1 MGVYGTIERMQIRA
15 SEEEIQGFFTR
26 LDRETEY
33 FPGFHIAFGHHDLLL
48 RFPDEETKERYRAFL
63 ALICTERGG
72 EPDGT
77 ITLLH
82 GEIGDYLNISG
93 GSGSD
98 SCWEYKGEDSF
109 IRYVG
114 WQGRML
120 AYHTPGCRQ
129 YTVMSGPFDGYN
141 PYCGPFHWEF
151 HNFSASHGYALVHSG
166 AVGLNGEGVL
176 ISSLGGCGKSTI
188 SKVISGLYHPWSG
201 QVLFDGVP
209 MENIPNSVLH
219 ASIATVSQ
227 NISLFSGTVRD
238 NLTMWNAAIPEEN
251 VIAAAKDACIHDFI
265 MQQPGG
271 YDYKLTEGA
280 SNLSGGQRQRIEIA
294 RALAGNPSIL
304 IMDEATSALD
314 PIVEKQIMDNLG
326 RRGCTCIIVA
336 HRLSAIRD
344 CTEIVVMYRGN
355 IIQRGTH
362 DSLKSED
369 GFYKNFIQ
377 DI

>member
-176 ISSLGGCGKSTI
+176 ISSLGGCGKSTTVLSCLLDGLDYVADDYLI
-188 SKVISGLYHPWSG
+188 LERETAKAYPLYNSGVLNEDSLQRLPELKPFIADTVPGRKGRYIIDLSRYRDQFCHGMNIKAIVHPRVLPGGGPEGGAIIRKDPNHTAKTQLLVSSARQNGFVMMRDQDALHYLFGAVSGLPSYE
-201 QVLFDGVP
+201 L
-209 MENIPNSVLH
+209 IL
-219 ASIATVSQ
+219 SQ
-227 NISLFSGTVRD
+227 DR
-238 NLTMWNAAIPEEN
+238 
-251 VIAAAKDACIHDFI
+251 
-265 MQQPGG
+265 Q
-271 YDYKLTEGA
+271 
-280 SNLSGGQRQRIEIA
+280 SNC
-294 RALAGNPSIL
+294 RALRDLLGVLS
-304 IMDEATSALD
+304 ETKQGE
-314 PIVEKQIMDNLG
+314 EK
-326 RRGCTCIIVA
+326 
-336 HRLSAIRD
+336 
-344 CTEIVVMYRGN
+344 
-355 IIQRGTH
+355 
-362 DSLKSED
+362 
-369 GFYKNFIQ
+369 
-377 DI
+377 